1 MSSADKQSDVSVQRK
16 DDCVPDKEKGQNDA
30 KSDTSPQKR
39 SASELSSTEE
49 VKQKMQK
56 TDHKTYAGF
65 GMCWTSCMSLAMTQ
79 HSRMS
84 LANDISCT

>member
-56 TDHKTYAGF
+56 TDHKS
-65 GMCWTSCMSLAMTQ
+65 MCWTSCMSLAMTQ